1 MIHGIHYRLFAPTAK
16 RFAIILIAKA
26 VLLTS
31 EQGVG
36 FRRFSPQESRLCQMR
51 RGLLRNRVEPVG
63 SLSVLPR
70 AKARNSMGNHGAD
83 R

>member
-1 MIHGIHYRLFAPTAK
+1 MIHGIHHYPFAPTAK
-16 RFAIILIAKA
+16 RFAIILVAKA
-26 VLLTS
+26 VLLTP

-36 FRRFSPQESRLCQMR
+36 FRRSSPQESRLCQMR
-51 RGLLRNRVEPVG
+51 RGLWRNRVEPVG

-70 AKARNSMGNHGAD
+70 AKARNSMGKHGAD

>member
-1 MIHGIHYRLFAPTAK
+1 MHGIHHRPVAPTPK
-16 RFAIILIAKA
+16 RVAIILVAKT
-26 VLLTS
+26 VLLTP
-31 EQGVG
+31 ERGVG

-51 RGLLRNRVEPVG
+51 RGLWRNRVEPVG

-70 AKARNSMGNHGAD
+70 AKTRNSMGTHGAD